1 MSFNF
6 ASRGPRSLPPAGLHN
21 GVITGLYSIGSQ
33 WDQFKCDFRP
43 QVILQIQLDKV
54 DNQGKPI
61 LVTKTLTGSM
71 DPRSTMRSWIE
82 SLLSRSLSEQEANQL
97 EVDKVFVGAQVQ
109 VQISVERK
117 QDGNETYKIKTLLP
131 SAAQVVAASPP
142 AVWDYRSGDYNTA
155 PNWIL
160 KKFATSREYKNKYP
174 NGGPVETKLGAP
186 QQALGQGSYQQQYR
200 QPPAQ
205 MPQYAPTPGGL
216 ANAAGMVDEF
226 GGF

>member
-1 MSFNF
+1 
-6 ASRGPRSLPPAGLHN
+6 
-21 GVITGLYSIGSQ
+21 VITGLYSVGSL
-33 WDQFKCDFRP
+33 WDAFKGDFRP

-71 DPRSTMRSWIE
+71 DPRATMRLWVE
-82 SLLSRSLSEQEANQL
+82 SLISRSLSEQEANQL
-97 EVDKVFVGAQVQ
+97 DISKVFLGAQCQ
-109 VQISVERK
+109 VQIAVERK
-117 QDGNETYKIKTLLP
+117 QDGNDSYKIKALLP
-131 SAAQVVAASPP
+131 STAQVVAASPT
-142 AVWDYRSGDYNTA
+142 AVWDYRSGDYNGA

-160 KKFATSREYKNKYP
+160 KKFATSREYTSKYP

-186 QQALGQGSYQQQYR
+186 QQAQGQGAFKQYR

-205 MPQYAPTPGGL
+205 MPQYAPTSGGL